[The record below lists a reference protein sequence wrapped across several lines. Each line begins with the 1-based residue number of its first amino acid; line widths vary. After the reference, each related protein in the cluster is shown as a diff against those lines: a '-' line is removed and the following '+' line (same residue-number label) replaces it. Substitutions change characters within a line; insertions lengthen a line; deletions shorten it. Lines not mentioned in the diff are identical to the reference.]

1 MAAPP
6 GPAPAPAPAPGPA
19 DEIRGLHLLYVKEVA
34 AAASS
39 SLAASPAAA
48 AGGAAAAAGG
58 AAAPGAPAPAGGAA
72 DLPELYV
79 GKDNK
84 LYGIDGTQLVRINVD
99 AGNLVRVA
107 DAAAH
112 SEKKDGDEELITEKG
127 YKSAETAAVRHA
139 RKALATLESR
149 FPIIKNIA
157 DLRKKLEE
165 CCSGIAAAHGAAA
178 ASAAGAVDV
187 NGSRS
192 VVSGGTEESKEGE
205 EEENGNNGSRSVVSG
220 GSSGSRSVAAAE
232 PNPRK
237 PQSGGARNRRV
248 TPIGKKIG
256 GISLKKRT
264 PKKKSRSKK

>member
-1 MAAPP
+1 
-6 GPAPAPAPAPGPA
+6 
-19 DEIRGLHLLYVKEVA
+19 
-34 AAASS
+34 
-39 SLAASPAAA
+39 
-48 AGGAAAAAGG
+48 
-58 AAAPGAPAPAGGAA
+58 
-72 DLPELYV
+72 
-79 GKDNK
+79 

-220 GSSGSRSVAAAE
+220 GTEESKEGEEEENGNNGSRSVVSGGSSGSRSVAAAE